1 MLLKLDFCLW
11 SEIACRLADLLISLK
26 NNKTGTRPEAQCEC
40 YDELQ
45 KKIMTRFNT
54 LKVEIIY
61 FAMHLLYKLVYW
73 SFLQSNIKML

>member
-45 KKIMTRFNT
+45 KK
-54 LKVEIIY
+54 
-61 FAMHLLYKLVYW
+61 
-73 SFLQSNIKML
+73 S